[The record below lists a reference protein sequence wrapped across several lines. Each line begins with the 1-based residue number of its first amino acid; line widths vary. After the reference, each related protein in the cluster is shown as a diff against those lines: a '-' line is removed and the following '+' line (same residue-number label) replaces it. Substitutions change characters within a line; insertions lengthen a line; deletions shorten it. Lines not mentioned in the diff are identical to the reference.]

1 MESTSS
7 RLVYSWDGCMNK
19 LMLYTMGGLG
29 LIAYLTFTAFVLY
42 ELRITNA
49 KLVEMTKIQQTLLLN
64 IEHDVIPLKQFNGL
78 TNNRS
83 FSCRIGDVT
92 AP

>member
-1 MESTSS
+1 
-7 RLVYSWDGCMNK
+7 MNK
-19 LMLYTMGGLG
+19 LMLWTVGGLG
-29 LIAYLTFTAFVLY
+29 AIAYLTFTSFVLY

-49 KLVEMTKIQQTLLLN
+49 MLVEMTKIQQTLLLD
-64 IEHDVIPLKQFNGL
+64 IEYDVMPISQFRGL

-83 FSCRIGDVT
+83 FSCSIGDVT

>member
-1 MESTSS
+1 
-7 RLVYSWDGCMNK
+7 MNK
-19 LMLYTMGGLG
+19 LMMYTMGGLG
-29 LIAYLTFTAFVLY
+29 AIAYLTFTSFVLY

-64 IEHDVIPLKQFNGL
+64 IEYDVMPISQFRGL

-83 FSCRIGDVT
+83 FSCSIGDVT

>member
-1 MESTSS
+1 M
-7 RLVYSWDGCMNK
+7 
-19 LMLYTMGGLG
+19 YTMGGLG
-29 LIAYLTFTAFVLY
+29 AIAYLTFTSFVLY

-49 KLVEMTKIQQTLLLN
+49 MLVEMTKIQQTLLLD
-64 IEHDVIPLKQFNGL
+64 IEYDVMPISQFRGL

-83 FSCRIGDVT
+83 FSCSIGDVT